1 MPEKL
6 IVDWTDEFDR
16 WLAHAEEQGG
26 RLLTTATA
34 VRRGSGAVRPPRSTQ
49 IFGCI
54 LPGHTTAADEAGS
67 STGMAM
73 GQMISPASC

>member
-34 VRRGSGAVRPPRSTQ
+34 VRRGSGPFALPARRRYPDVSCRGTWPLQMRPD
-49 IFGCI
+49 
-54 LPGHTTAADEAGS
+54 L
-67 STGMAM
+67 
-73 GQMISPASC
+73 